1 MCDKTAG
8 DDTNLQHFATLF
20 STMQYFITIY
30 NISPHSA
37 TFRIILQHFVTFAT
51 ILNIFARC
59 YISQNFASF
68 RQVTDTSLETRIRRQ
83 ELFEAAAVLVT
94 KIFI

>member
-37 TFRIILQHFVTFAT
+37 AFRIILQHFVTFAT
-51 ILNIFARC
+51 ILNILPHFAKLQIC
-59 YISQNFASF
+59 
-68 RQVTDTSLETRIRRQ
+68 TSLETRIRRQ
-83 ELFEAAAVLVT
+83 ELFEAAAVFVT

>member
-37 TFRIILQHFVTFAT
+37 AFRIILQHFVTFAT

-68 RQVTDTSLETRIRRQ
+68 RQDKNCLKRL
-83 ELFEAAAVLVT
+83 LFLLR
-94 KIFI
+94 KYLFRF